1 MGGCGGSAAGTSAA
15 KSGLVS
21 IGAGLKGPPGLEATV
36 YARGI
41 PQMSAF
47 AFDASGRLWVTRSGA
62 STRTSSDG
70 VYLVAG
76 QGAKPVKVD
85 PGDR

>member
-1 MGGCGGSAAGTSAA
+1 M
-15 KSGLVS
+15 S
-21 IGAGLKGPPGLEATV
+21 IGAGLQGPPGLKATV

-62 STRTSSDG
+62 NTHESDG
-70 VYLVAG
+70 VYLVAARG
-76 QGAKPVKVD
+76 REAGE
-85 PGDR
+85 GDSGDA